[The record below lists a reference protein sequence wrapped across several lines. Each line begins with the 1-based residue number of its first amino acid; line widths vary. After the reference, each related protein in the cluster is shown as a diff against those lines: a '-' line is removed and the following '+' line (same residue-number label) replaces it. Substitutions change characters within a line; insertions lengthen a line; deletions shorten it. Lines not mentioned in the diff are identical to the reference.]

1 MGWGASVI
9 LPVGLA
15 IQPKSVRSTI
25 ERGVNDR
32 RNRVE
37 SHSKCR
43 RIAGQIRLRT
53 PWSSGC
59 TDLEARVS
67 HANAMRRVPRP
78 CLAMGFRRHKG
89 LGLFDCGP
97 RAHTRLGKR
106 AGVRPRSAVPMPRES
121 LATFEPACLSV
132 RLMKRELGG
141 VSCKQSGIGSTTI
154 PIALAVLVVGIGM
167 VEVLA
172 LII

>member
-53 PWSSGC
+53 PWSSG
-59 TDLEARVS
+59 D
-67 HANAMRRVPRP
+67 
-78 CLAMGFRRHKG
+78 
-89 LGLFDCGP
+89 
-97 RAHTRLGKR
+97 
-106 AGVRPRSAVPMPRES
+106 
-121 LATFEPACLSV
+121 
-132 RLMKRELGG
+132 
-141 VSCKQSGIGSTTI
+141 
-154 PIALAVLVVGIGM
+154 
-167 VEVLA
+167 
-172 LII
+172 